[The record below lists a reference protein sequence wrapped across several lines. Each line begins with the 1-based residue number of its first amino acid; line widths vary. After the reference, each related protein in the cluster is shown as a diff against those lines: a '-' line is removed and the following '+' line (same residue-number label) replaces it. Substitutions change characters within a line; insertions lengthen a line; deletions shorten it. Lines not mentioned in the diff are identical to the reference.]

1 MPSINRILIPTDFS
15 ECSKPAMALGCS
27 LATDLGAEVHLLN
40 VVPDPAVFTVDPTA
54 LPADAIHDMLLARV
68 EEAEATLEKLP
79 ESGWS
84 NGKPVTRATRQGIA
98 RDQIVTYAKE
108 NDIDLIVV
116 GTHGRTGFR
125 RLMLGSIAEG
135 VLRLAECPVLTV
147 RSSE

>member
-1 MPSINRILIPTDFS
+1 MD
-15 ECSKPAMALGCS
+15 LGCS

-54 LPADAIHDMLLARV
+54 LPPEAMHDMVIERV
-68 EEAEATLEKLP
+68 AEAEAALEKLP

-84 NGKPVTRATRQGIA
+84 NGKPVRRATRQGVA
-98 RDQIVTYAKE
+98 KDEIVAYAKE

-116 GTHGRTGFR
+116 GTHGRSGFR

-147 RSSE
+147 RSTN